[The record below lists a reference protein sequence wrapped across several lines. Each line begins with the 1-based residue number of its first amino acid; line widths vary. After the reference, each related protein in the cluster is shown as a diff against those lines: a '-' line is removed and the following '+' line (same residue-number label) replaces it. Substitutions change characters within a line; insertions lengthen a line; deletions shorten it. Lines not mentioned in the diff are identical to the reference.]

1 VRFLNLG
8 GGFGIPYFP
17 GEQRLDLAPIGA
29 NLARCASAPRATCRR
44 RSS

>member
-29 NLARCASAPRATCRR
+29 NLAALVERAGREMPQAH
-44 RSS
+44 S